1 MELFGPAAASI
12 TSAYSV
18 GISAMFPRFDWEN
31 PNQAVTFE
39 GDLLIGLCSF
49 GLFVLSVAAF
59 FLGLFLAAPM
69 PAWAAVAVVAL
80 LWMVCASLPAWA
92 AVAAGRARLKR
103 LEWEL

>member
-49 GLFVLSVAAF
+49 GLS
-59 FLGLFLAAPM
+59 LAAPM
-69 PAWAAVAVVAL
+69 PAWVTVAVVAL

-92 AVAAGRARLKR
+92 AVVAGRARLKR